1 MQFRRRLSRNA
12 VVDLIPMIDVVF
24 QLVVFFMVSSTFI
37 MTPGINLDLPGSSSS
52 EPVVVTR
59 TVVSVVSAD
68 EVYLNRERFN
78 LQELDRALRS
88 ESVPAAAG
96 EGTAAEGESIPGEEA
111 PMRSVVIEADRAVS
125 YELMVQVLDVLRRNG
140 YRGVNLR
147 TREDP
152 R

>member
-12 VVDLIPMIDVVF
+12 NVDLIPMIDVVF

-37 MTPGINLDLPGSSSS
+37 MTPGISLDLPGSTSS

-59 TVVSVVSAD
+59 TVVSVVSAE
-68 EVYLNRERFN
+68 EVYLNRERFT
-78 LQELDRALRS
+78 LQDLDLALRS
-88 ESVPAAAG
+88 GAARDD
-96 EGTAAEGESIPGEEA
+96 EA
-111 PMRSVVIEADRAVS
+111 PTQGEAPLRSVVIEADRTVS

-147 TREDP
+147 TREEL

>member
-59 TVVSVVSAD
+59 AVVSVVSAD
-68 EVYLNRERFN
+68 EVYLNRERFT
-78 LQELDRALRS
+78 LQELDLALRAEFDTSDES
-88 ESVPAAAG
+88 EPA
-96 EGTAAEGESIPGEEA
+96 PGEEA
-111 PMRSVVIEADRAVS
+111 AARSVVIEADRSVS

-147 TREDP
+147 TREEM

>member
-12 VVDLIPMIDVVF
+12 NVDLIPMIDVVF

-59 TVVSVVSAD
+59 TIVSVVSAD
-68 EVYLNRERFN
+68 EVYLNRERFT
-78 LQELDRALRS
+78 LQELDLALRS
-88 ESVPAAAG
+88 ASAPDTRG
-96 EGTAAEGESIPGEEA
+96 ELAPGEEPA
-111 PMRSVVIEADRAVS
+111 TRSVVIEADRSVS

-147 TREDP
+147 TREEM

>member
-1 MQFRRRLSRNA
+1 
-12 VVDLIPMIDVVF
+12 MIDVVF

-88 ESVPAAAG
+88 ESVPAAVGEGIAGERTAG
-96 EGTAAEGESIPGEEA
+96 EGESVPGEET

>member
-12 VVDLIPMIDVVF
+12 NVDLIPMIDVVF

-59 TVVSVVSAD
+59 TIVSVVSAD
-68 EVYLNRERFN
+68 EVYLNRERYT
-78 LQELDRALRS
+78 LQELDLALRS
-88 ESVPAAAG
+88 ATDTRG
-96 EGTAAEGESIPGEEA
+96 ELAPGEEA
-111 PMRSVVIEADRAVS
+111 ATRSVVIEADRSVS

-147 TREDP
+147 TREEM

>member
-12 VVDLIPMIDVVF
+12 NVDLIPMIDVVF

-37 MTPGINLDLPGSSSS
+37 MTPGINLDLPGSTSS

-59 TVVSVVSAD
+59 TVVSVVSSD
-68 EVYLNRERFN
+68 EVYLNRERFT
-78 LQELDRALRS
+78 LQELDLALRTAS
-88 ESVPAAAG
+88 ATDTQG
-96 EGTAAEGESIPGEEA
+96 ELGPGEEA
-111 PMRSVVIEADRAVS
+111 PMRSVVIEADRSVS

-147 TREDP
+147 TREDM

>member
-12 VVDLIPMIDVVF
+12 NVDLIPMIDVVF

-37 MTPGINLDLPGSSSS
+37 MTPGINLDLPGSTSS

-68 EVYLNRERFN
+68 EVYLNRERFT
-78 LQELDRALRS
+78 LQELDLALR
-88 ESVPAAAG
+88 
-96 EGTAAEGESIPGEEA
+96 TASATDTPGELEPGAEA
-111 PMRSVVIEADRAVS
+111 PLRSVVIEADRSVS

-147 TREDP
+147 TREDM